1 MRSFLTGQGV
11 ILAQITMLTILFT
24 IMVTQ
29 ESAQLTTVI
38 LILTLALIGM
48 SVGFILG
55 QLIVIHEENRDIEG
69 NLENESTQPEIFIE
83 DIATSSQL
91 DELFLQHL
99 QSDGLFTDDS
109 TETANDIP
117 PIRPAV

>member
-1 MRSFLTGQGV
+1 MREFMKSQGLILGQILVLTV
-11 ILAQITMLTILFT
+11 LFT
-24 IMVTQ
+24 TMMTQ

-55 QLIVIHEENRDIEG
+55 QLIVVREENETSAFEAND
-69 NLENESTQPEIFIE
+69 SAPEVFIE
-83 DIATSSQL
+83 DIASNEQL

-99 QSDGLFTDDS
+99 RSDGLFIEKDEKDQ
-109 TETANDIP
+109 IP